1 MQKVFKR
8 FSLYLQNVSMELT
21 ALGAWKIVVV
31 IVLKARHVTLLAA
44 HAKTVVAKDGLVQSA
59 SLVSK
64 CYMYNIFSFDH
75 FQFISNICHINIKH
89 LQDGIILH

>member
-1 MQKVFKR
+1 
-8 FSLYLQNVSMELT
+8 MELT
-21 ALGAWKIVVV
+21 VLGVWKIVVV
-31 IVLKARHVTLLAA
+31 IVLIAGHVTLLAA

-64 CYMYNIFSFDH
+64 CYMYNIFSFHH

-89 LQDGIILH
+89 VPDDIIFTLNKI